1 VAAGDAAVA
10 RRLGMT
16 ACAKAEFD
24 DADEVQRKQRQGNP
38 PEQQYRTTTKE
49 MSESANW

>member
-1 VAAGDAAVA
+1 
-10 RRLGMT
+10 MT

-38 PEQQYRTTTKE
+38 PEQQISHYHERDVRE
-49 MSESANW
+49 R